1 MGDAKKNSE
10 KLGGKGDGGR
20 TVSRLSQE
28 SFVQQW
34 SIYMQ
39 RWGTVEVHG
48 SDDALQRELQIVVV
62 RGDSS
67 WVLARLPTANYF
79 AVIYQKISTAYR
91 KRSCIFN
98 KCRRPST
105 AGVSCDGFL
114 KRHLFYVVC
123 VRFARIR
130 QKTRAEICIRRNMLN
145 KAKQSKRKTNTDKR
159 TNKQQQSQ
167 WRWWLLWING

>member
-67 WVLARLPTANYF
+67 
-79 AVIYQKISTAYR
+79 
-91 KRSCIFN
+91 
-98 KCRRPST
+98 
-105 AGVSCDGFL
+105 
-114 KRHLFYVVC
+114 
-123 VRFARIR
+123 
-130 QKTRAEICIRRNMLN
+130 
-145 KAKQSKRKTNTDKR
+145 
-159 TNKQQQSQ
+159 
-167 WRWWLLWING
+167 